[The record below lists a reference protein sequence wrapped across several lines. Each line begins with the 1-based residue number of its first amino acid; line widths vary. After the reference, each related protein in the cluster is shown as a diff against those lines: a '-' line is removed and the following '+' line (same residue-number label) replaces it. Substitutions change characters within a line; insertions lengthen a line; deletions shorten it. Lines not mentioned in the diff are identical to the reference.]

1 MKAEDLRPIRS
12 REEALQIKLPPR
24 PRLIRSPSSKAVSS
38 TRYPLRGTPVY
49 YEEPTE
55 PIAESEWETLK

>member
-12 REEALQIKLPPR
+12 REESLQIKLPPR
-24 PRLIRSPSSKAVSS
+24 PALLRLPPSKAENV